1 MHQYKIKVTKY
12 SEEGAITN
20 NYFIKYADTPEQA
33 ENICYEYEKQK
44 YETVDEETGEV
55 IIGGKMY
62 KVELYL
68 NAFKLCEDKV
78 AFFAQF
84 KA

>member
-1 MHQYKIKVTKY
+1 MHQYKIKIIKY
-12 SEEGAITN
+12 SEAGSLTN
-20 NYFIKYADTPEQA
+20 DYFIKYADTPESA
-33 ENICYEYEKQK
+33 ENICYEYEKMK
-44 YETVDEETGEV
+44 YETVDDAGNVT
-55 IIGGKMY
+55 IGGKMY

-68 NAFKLCEDKV
+68 IAYKLCEDKK